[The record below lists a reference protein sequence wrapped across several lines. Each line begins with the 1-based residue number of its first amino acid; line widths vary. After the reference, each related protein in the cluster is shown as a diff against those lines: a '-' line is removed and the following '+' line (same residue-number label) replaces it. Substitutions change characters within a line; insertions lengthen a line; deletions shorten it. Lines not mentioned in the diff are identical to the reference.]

1 MAETGKIVTAI
12 DIGSSK
18 IVTLVGESGE
28 AEGDFAVVGVGI
40 VPSRGMKRGQIVNV
54 NEVIQAI
61 REAVDG
67 AERSSATKISAA
79 LVSMAGNHIQS
90 QNSHGAVAIGR
101 GEQGVTQEDINRV
114 LEAAQAVTVP
124 NNREVIHVIP
134 RHFKIDEQ
142 DGVRHPMRCSATG
155 LKPRRILSRHRAP
168 QFRISTSVCIRPR

>member
-18 IVTLVGESGE
+18 IVTLVGEAGE
-28 AEGDFAVVGVGI
+28 TEGDFAIVGVGI

-54 NEVIQAI
+54 NEVTQAI
-61 REAVDG
+61 RESVDG

-101 GEQGVTQEDINRV
+101 GEQGVTQEDVNRV

-142 DGVRHPMRCSATG
+142 DGVRHPMGMLGYRLEAQTNIVQS
-155 LKPRRILSRHRAP
+155 S
-168 QFRISTSVCIRPR
+168 STR

>member
-54 NEVIQAI
+54 NEVTQAI
-61 REAVDG
+61 RESVDG

-114 LEAAQAVTVP
+114 LEAAQAVTLSL
-124 NNREVIHVIP
+124 IHI
-134 RHFKIDEQ
+134 
-142 DGVRHPMRCSATG
+142 
-155 LKPRRILSRHRAP
+155 
-168 QFRISTSVCIRPR
+168 